1 MTRSLL
7 TLAAFAVAATATAG
21 VIPPIPRIPGDAL
34 KPAAKPDETGDDDPA
49 KIAERI
55 AKNTKEAGDKL
66 ADQDTGDGTRK
77 TQEQILKDIDALLK
91 KAQEP
96 PPMGG
101 GGGGMPPPMGGD
113 QPMGGGQPKGEGQP
127 KGGGQ
132 QQPKGGWR
140 DRAQGGQPKQQPMG
154 GADQQPAKDPNNQPM
169 GAQGQPMNPAGAT
182 PGSGQ
187 ARQLPA
193 MPLDDAITKQV
204 WGHLPER
211 LRQQM
216 SQYYKE
222 QFMPKYADM
231 LRQYYSALAEREK
244 APRKQ

>member
-1 MTRSLL
+1 MTRSVLML
-7 TLAAFAVAATATAG
+7 VAFGFAATASAG
-21 VIPPIPRIPGDAL
+21 VFPPIPRIPGEAL
-34 KPAAKPDETGDDDPA
+34 KPVAKPADPESEDDPA

-66 ADQDTGDGTRK
+66 GDQDTGDDTRK
-77 TQEQILKDIDALLK
+77 TQEQILKDLDALLK

-101 GGGGMPPPMGGD
+101 EGGGGMPPPMGGMPP
-113 QPMGGGQPKGEGQP
+113 PMGGQPKGGMGQP
-127 KGGGQ
+127 KGGM
-132 QQPKGGWR
+132 QPKGGWR
-140 DRAQGGQPKQQPMG
+140 DRAQGQPKQQPM
-154 GADQQPAKDPNNQPM
+154 GADQQPAKDMNPKEPM
-169 GAQGQPMNPAGAT
+169 GAQGGQPMNPMGGGGAK
-182 PGSGQ
+182 
-187 ARQLPA
+187 ALPA

-231 LRQYYSALAEREK
+231 LRQYYTSLAEREK
-244 APRKQ
+244 APKKQY